1 LVAQPWTYKKIGGP
15 SKLPK
20 DFPPS
25 QITPAHP
32 SSYIP
37 LCHMTTHV
45 RYYISCHM
53 ILHHMTTHDITSQ
66 VLWHHMSRD
75 NTCQILHLMSHD
87 IASHDNTHDITSQ
100 VLWHHMSRDNTCQ
113 ILHLISHDITSHV
126 TWQHIL
132 HHMSGSTSRI
142 TWYCITWQHRWHMT
156 LHRMSHDNTYYITC
170 HMIAHGVLTD
180 SVLKPLILFCDW
192 RSSIK
197 ESPRWTRAFTT
208 FQFIIYCRKAD
219 FQFSH
224 EAPRSSL
231 RVMHEH
237 FHPIPM
243 LNSSF

>member
-75 NTCQILHLMSHD
+75 NTCQILHL
-87 IASHDNTHDITSQ
+87 
-100 VLWHHMSRDNTCQ
+100 
-113 ILHLISHDITSHV
+113 ISHDITSHV

-156 LHRMSHDNTYYITC
+156 LHHMSHDNTYYITC
-170 HMIAHGVLTD
+170 HMIVHVTWRINRFCTKTTN
-180 SVLKPLILFCDW
+180 SVLWLAQFNQRISPLNQSLHDISIYYLLSKGGFPVLA
-192 RSSIK
+192 RSSSQLAASDAWALSSNHNAK
-197 ESPRWTRAFTT
+197 
-208 FQFIIYCRKAD
+208 QFILIRCKHSQRAARSFVRGLEIRLKALE
-219 FQFSH
+219 S
-224 EAPRSSL
+224 
-231 RVMHEH
+231 RV
-237 FHPIPM
+237 I
-243 LNSSF
+243 